1 MAYFFGS
8 GALTLGGQSVGT
20 LQDVSLD
27 INFNTVTLH
36 GSKQFPVAV
45 ARGAATCKG
54 RAKSAE
60 VQGQVIA
67 QVLGVTESVPGE
79 GGTMSN
85 QDMGSGATLQVVWT
99 GTYGGK
105 TVTYTLLAAVLTKY
119 SFAVKNDNFYSA
131 DVEFEAFADSGT
143 GNVLSYSIVSA

>member
-8 GALTLGGQSVGT
+8 GGLTLGSGGPQVGT

-60 VQGQVIA
+60 VQGAVIA
-67 QVLGVTESVPGE
+67 AVLGIT
-79 GGTMSN
+79 GGTPDTGGTLTN
-85 QDMGSGATLQVVWT
+85 QDMGAGAALQIVWT
-99 GTYGGK
+99 GSYNGVA
-105 TVTYTLLAAVLTKY
+105 VTYTLLAAVLTKY

-131 DVEFEAFADSGT
+131 DVEFEAFADGS
-143 GNVLSYSIVSA
+143 GNVLTYAIA

>member
-8 GALTLGGQSVGT
+8 GQLLFGAQAVGT

-67 QVLGVTESVPGE
+67 AVLGITESVPGE
-79 GGTMSN
+79 GGTLAN
-85 QDMGSGATLQVVWT
+85 GDMGAGATIQVEWE

-105 TVTYTLLAAVLTKY
+105 TVNYTLLAAVLTKY

-131 DVEFEAFADSGT
+131 DVEFEAFADGS
-143 GNVLSYSIVSA
+143 GNVLTYSIV